1 MNMKRAVQMTS
12 HGAKLAWSRPKGWHS
27 VLYNTAMA
35 KARVPGPLFMP
46 AHVSIEPTNLCNA
59 RCPVC
64 ETGNLSMERTQGMLD
79 FDNYRRFI
87 DEIAPHTT
95 VLMFY
100 FMGEPFL
107 NRNAYEMIRYAREKG
122 IYVETCS
129 NGDFVDAKGLI
140 YSDINRIS
148 FQIGGMTQETHAIYR
163 VRSNLVKVRRNLEA
177 LLEERRRH
185 PESSVTIEIGFI
197 VMRHNE
203 HEVRSFLDWAEE
215 IGADVASVIDPCV
228 RNVVEAHAL
237 LPEDRRYWFYDED
250 ALKRG
255 ILRPKKILDNECTW
269 VWNSVMITWD
279 GSVVP
284 CCRDTQGR
292 HVFGNAFETP
302 LREVWNGAAMRDFRR
317 KIASDQR
324 NIDICELCSGFGV
337 PRLIKTDNVGFEVRR
352 LSNEATPI
360 EELLAEEG
368 DSVEGLVGAQRRGS
382 ERASAS
388 GYETARPLH

>member
-1 MNMKRAVQMTS
+1 MTLKRAVQVVG

-35 KARVPGPLFMP
+35 KAGVPGPLFMP

-64 ETGNLSMERTQGMLD
+64 ETGNLSMERAQGMLD

-107 NRNAYEMIRYAREKG
+107 HRNAYDMIRYAREKN
-122 IYVETCS
+122 IYVETCT

-148 FQIGGMTQETHAIYR
+148 FQIGGMIPETHAVYR

-185 PESSVTIEIGFI
+185 PDSNVTIEIGFI

-203 HEVRSFLDWAEE
+203 HEVESFLGWAKD

-228 RNVVEAHAL
+228 RNIVEAHAM
-237 LPEDRRYWFYDED
+237 LPDDRRYWFYDED
-250 ALKRG
+250 ALDRG
-255 ILRPKKILDNECTW
+255 YLRPKKVLDNECTW
-269 VWNSVMITWD
+269 VWNSVMVNWD

-292 HVFGNAFETP
+292 HIFGNAFETP
-302 LREVWNGAAMRDFRR
+302 LRELWNGPAMRDFRR

-324 NIDICELCSGFGV
+324 NVDICELCSGFGV
-337 PRLIKTDNVGFEVRR
+337 PHLMKSEAVGFEVRR

-360 EELLAEEG
+360 EELLADEG
-368 DSVEGLVGAQRRGS
+368 SSIDTLVAANDANADEPAAADVRS
-382 ERASAS
+382 
-388 GYETARPLH
+388 PH